1 MPDLRRDGLLDG
13 CEIQPA
19 VPDETLQLI
28 VQFLFLLQIGLP
40 LSGFFQSLVGEKAL
54 FPGWAAWSPPVAQRV
69 EKGLCIQTGVGFING
84 FRVDSC
90 QMNCLLSTKHHAG
103 KAMGICQCGTGGKKL
118 QKLFV
123 LVFSVGAAAV
133 SLQNQLGIHQDPLN
147 NIVGQ
152 IQYMLAVALAV
163 FRRDKPVVKAVPEA
177 VDLITQLL
185 VIVVIPLDQTSFAFA
200 LLGRIYLFQNFPD
213 PFIG

>member
-69 EKGLCIQTGVGFING
+69 EKGLI
-84 FRVDSC
+84 
-90 QMNCLLSTKHHAG
+90 CLEHCDKVFLELR
-103 KAMGICQCGTGGKKL
+103 QC
-118 QKLFV
+118 
-123 LVFSVGAAAV
+123 
-133 SLQNQLGIHQDPLN
+133 
-147 NIVGQ
+147 
-152 IQYMLAVALAV
+152 
-163 FRRDKPVVKAVPEA
+163 
-177 VDLITQLL
+177 
-185 VIVVIPLDQTSFAFA
+185 
-200 LLGRIYLFQNFPD
+200 
-213 PFIG
+213 